1 MAVSEH
7 EFLYRNQHNC
17 VILTPAES
25 KRHVLEHH
33 HHDRARAGLDR
44 APDDVA
50 ATRHSI
56 LTGWIARMPACRG

>member
-25 KRHVLEHH
+25 KRHALEHPITIVH
-33 HHDRARAGLDR
+33 E
-44 APDDVA
+44 PDVVDSSDPLPWA
-50 ATRHSI
+50 N
-56 LTGWIARMPACRG
+56 AC